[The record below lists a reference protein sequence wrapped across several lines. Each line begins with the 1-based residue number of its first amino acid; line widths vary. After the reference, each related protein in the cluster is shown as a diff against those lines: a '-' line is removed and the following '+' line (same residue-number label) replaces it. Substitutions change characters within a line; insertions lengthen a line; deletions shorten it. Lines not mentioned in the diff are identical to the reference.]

1 MPCPYV
7 HQTCN
12 ALFRNVALLDRCG
25 GFRVEWDHMH
35 NASPFYTPAFVYIHT
50 NGIKRV
56 MWIVCVRV
64 NNTSACELWLR
75 LWNRVWELST
85 VLYHDDASCI
95 MCQYVSCS
103 WDQFQGGVR
112 KSKSFCVELQLC
124 FLVTLETPHQ
134 GARNLNASGG
144 YIASL
149 GNTAMASVLLN
160 GKKPQL
166 GRGSVYIYIYISIC
180 M

>member
-1 MPCPYV
+1 
-7 HQTCN
+7 
-12 ALFRNVALLDRCG
+12 
-25 GFRVEWDHMH
+25 
-35 NASPFYTPAFVYIHT
+35 
-50 NGIKRV
+50 
-56 MWIVCVRV
+56 
-64 NNTSACELWLR
+64 
-75 LWNRVWELST
+75 
-85 VLYHDDASCI
+85 

-166 GRGSVYIYIYISIC
+166 GRGSVYIYIYINMHVRKMFYKVGHVTFRERKHIPLTRYF
-180 M
+180 

>member
-1 MPCPYV
+1 M
-7 HQTCN
+7 
-12 ALFRNVALLDRCG
+12 LDRCG

-64 NNTSACELWLR
+64 NNTSACGLWSR

-103 WDQFQGGVR
+103 WDQFQWGVR
-112 KSKSFCVELQLC
+112 KSNSYSLC
-124 FLVTLETPHQ
+124 WIVTVLGLVTLETNPKKTTTLTPHQ

-166 GRGSVYIYIYISIC
+166 GRGSVYIYKYAC
-180 M
+180 KKDVL